1 MFARQ
6 NKSDEVK
13 PWAIISIVAPMKLHG
28 VWIIMAVMTR
38 AIWLTDE

>member
-6 NKSDEVK
+6 NKRDEVS
-13 PWAIISIVAPMKLHG
+13 PWAIIKIVAPVKLHG